1 MIVVSRAEVEFHGG
15 QARTGPVT
23 WAQQSTW
30 DGMCRWLPDVKPFF
44 TLPRWLDVPLLL
56 ELGDVLDVLG
66 KLVLRHESLR
76 THFDVSANG
85 EVTQRVVGSGTLPV
99 EVHDRPADDP
109 VQFGDIV
116 GDCWRRG
123 AETPFDHGGELP
135 IRLSVALHEGIPVLV
150 VFVVSHLAADHT
162 GADLLAA
169 ELTALLRARVDG
181 VAPPA
186 PRKAL
191 QPLDIARYERS
202 PEGQLRNVE
211 ALRHLRTQLQRM
223 PAYFGR
229 AEPATPRYV
238 GADLA
243 SDVLPVA
250 VRRAA
255 RRCRTTT
262 SVVLLAIT
270 TALVGRV
277 WPGPRCRLDVMQGNR
292 VTPELLGSVTT
303 LNQVV
308 RTVVDLDGDSFT
320 DLLRRAEHTMR
331 EARAV
336 SRYDTRAEQEVLRA
350 WGGVL
355 APGVQFNDMWSLLP
369 KPRTTPTDPDPATT
383 ELTWPA
389 TSEAEDMALYLD
401 IKGTP
406 ERMVLGLMADTA
418 VLTREEIGAFLR
430 TFEHLATALAEHGG
444 EYHLAH
450 ADPRGPDAGGRSRPD
465 RDGQAGRPP
474 RSPDRPEP
482 QHPSHPPSGVG
493 AGGGRRPG

>member
-1 MIVVSRAEVEFHGG
+1 MIVVSRAEAEFHGG
-15 QARTGPVT
+15 RARTGPVT

-30 DGMCRWLPDVKPFF
+30 DGMRRWLPEVKPFF
-44 TLPRWLDVPLLL
+44 ALPRWLDVPLLL

-66 KLVLRHESLR
+66 ELTLRYESLR

-85 EVTQRVVGSGTLPV
+85 EVTQRVVGSGVLPV

-109 VQFGDIV
+109 VGFGDIV
-116 GDCWRRG
+116 ADCWRRG
-123 AETPFDHGGELP
+123 AATPFEHSSELP

-150 VFVVSHLAADHT
+150 AFVVSHLAADHT
-162 GADLLAA
+162 GADLLVA

-181 VAPPA
+181 VPPPA
-186 PRKAL
+186 PRGAA
-191 QPLDIARYERS
+191 QPLDIARQERS

-211 ALRHLRTQLQRM
+211 ALRHLRTQLRRM
-223 PAYFGR
+223 PPAVPAR

-250 VRRAA
+250 VRKAA

-270 TALVGRV
+270 TALLGRV
-277 WPGPRCRLDVMQGNR
+277 CPGPRYRLDVMQGNR
-292 VTPELLGSVTT
+292 VTPELMGSVTT

-308 RTVVDLDGDSFT
+308 RTAVDLDGDSFT
-320 DLLRRAEHTMR
+320 ALLRRAELTMR

-336 SRYDTRAEQEVLRA
+336 SHYDTRAEQEVLRT

-355 APGVQFNDMWSLLP
+355 EPGLQFNDMWSLLP
-369 KPRTTPTDPDPATT
+369 KPRTTPAAPDPAAT
-383 ELTWPA
+383 ELTWA
-389 TSEAEDMALYLD
+389 GTSEAEDMALYLD

-418 VLTREEIGAFLR
+418 LLTRGEIGAFLR
-430 TFEHLATALAEHGG
+430 AYEQLATALAEHDITLESVAEAFEHGHPTSVPTR
-444 EYHLAH
+444 EALA
-450 ADPRGPDAGGRSRPD
+450 
-465 RDGQAGRPP
+465 
-474 RSPDRPEP
+474 
-482 QHPSHPPSGVG
+482 
-493 AGGGRRPG
+493 